1 MWKWHC
7 LKVFLLMGITGY
19 TQINIGIE
27 PSTCVRIPFELTTYN
42 NMLVPVILNNKDTV
56 KLMFHTAADAVNLTE
71 SATMRVTLD
80 FQRTDSVKSW
90 GGDQNTSRFSPVNT
104 VQLGTMVFENV
115 PIWEDTNSGQ
125 GSDGKFGINLFEGK
139 TITFDFEA
147 QELLISDDLPLDITT
162 YSKQPLIRENGYL
175 FIEAVAA
182 INDEVVVNKYMI
194 HSGYAGSV
202 LFDDVFV
209 EKRGIA
215 DKLTVIDQKELR
227 DSFGNVLKTQRAV
240 LPQFRIG
247 NILLD
252 EVPVGFFSG
261 ALSRQKISIIG
272 GDILKRFQ
280 MVMDTKREFIYLK
293 SNALINDIYKGV

>member
-27 PSTCVRIPFELTTYN
+27 PSTCVRIPFELTAYN

-71 SATMRVTLD
+71 AATKRVKLD

-90 GGDQNTSRFSPVNT
+90 GGDHNTSRFSPVNT
-104 VQLGTMVFENV
+104 VQLGTILFENV

-147 QELLISDDLPLDITT
+147 QELLISDDLPLDITA

-209 EKRGIA
+209 EKFGIA
-215 DKLTVIDQKELR
+215 EKLTVIDQKELR

-247 NILLD
+247 NFLLD
-252 EVPVGFFSG
+252 VVPVGFFSG
-261 ALSRQKISIIG
+261 ALSRQKISVIG

-280 MVMDTKREFIYLK
+280 MVMDSKREFIYLK